1 MRKIVSAAVAALLAT
16 GTSAW
21 TGSTSGSIFSSTSMT
36 LDWTLDVPLEYETN
50 YYSGIGP
57 YYSDNIFTDIDD
69 TMHYEEYG
77 FDFDFYAQV
86 GIYFYMGDISPDST
100 YYFVAAFG
108 EADVLQITPY
118 KQTVWFQRPVA
129 EMMAGGSST
138 PHMWVGGAYQVATG
152 EAYLSYE
159 ENAYT
164 GVGDLWNAGA
174 WTVQY
179 PDTDTTYLSS
189 WDDPVYYVNVID
201 YLPSNFQ
208 TYITEYQLYEQ
219 QLF

>member
-1 MRKIVSAAVAALLAT
+1 
-16 GTSAW
+16 
-21 TGSTSGSIFSSTSMT
+21 
-36 LDWTLDVPLEYETN
+36 
-50 YYSGIGP
+50 
-57 YYSDNIFTDIDD
+57 
-69 TMHYEEYG
+69 MHYEEYG
-77 FDFDFYAQV
+77 FDFAFYGVFTLDFYL
-86 GIYFYMGDISPDST
+86 GDVSPDST
-100 YYFVAAFG
+100 YYFASVAA
-108 EADVLQITPY
+108 EADVLKITPY
-118 KQTVWFQRPVA
+118 KQVVWFQRPVA
-129 EMMAGGSST
+129 EMMNGGSST

-174 WTVQY
+174 WTVLY
-179 PDTDTTYLSS
+179 PDVDTTYLSS
-189 WDDPVYYVNVID
+189 WDDPVYSVNLVD